1 MLHKEF
7 YGSLCGF
14 ALKYLRNEALAE
26 DIVQEAFLSLWS
38 AKDTLRNQDAAK
50 PFLYSTVRNK
60 CISFLRKQNASISIP
75 ENILS
80 EEFLEEALIKSET
93 IRILYNAIENLP
105 EQTRKIISLSLDG
118 LKNSEIG
125 KELNISENTVHT
137 LKKAG
142 YKKLR
147 ALLKD
152 HYYLIFYLNLIEV

>member
-1 MLHKEF
+1 M
-7 YGSLCGF
+7 
-14 ALKYLRNEALAE
+14 
-26 DIVQEAFLSLWS
+26 
-38 AKDTLRNQDAAK
+38 
-50 PFLYSTVRNK
+50 P
-60 CISFLRKQNASISIP
+60 IP

-93 IRILYNAIENLP
+93 IRILYNATESLP

-118 LKNSEIG
+118 FKNSEIG

-137 LKKAG
+137 LKKSG

-152 HYYLIFYLNLIEV
+152 HYYLVFYLNLIEL